1 MAEQIIDIR
10 ERIEKMRI
18 KFDDDHESDIS
29 NVYNKIVHEEKKEIG
44 NLPNEVIDASKMMGS
59 TKMQLLFLV
68 KIPLALPLIM
78 LGLNQTIMYGIAM
91 LVIAALIG
99 TNGLE
104 QIVFIGLTDG
114 NMGKGLI
121 AGISMAIIA
130 MIVDRIT
137 KTISEKRSEALGLAI
152 K

>member
-1 MAEQIIDIR
+1 MP
-10 ERIEKMRI
+10 
-18 KFDDDHESDIS
+18 
-29 NVYNKIVHEEKKEIG
+29 V
-44 NLPNEVIDASKMMGS
+44 
-59 TKMQLLFLV
+59 
-68 KIPLALPLIM
+68 IM

-137 KTISEKRSEALGLAI
+137 KTISEKKTATDASDTRIWGGVP
-152 K
+152 

>member
-1 MAEQIIDIR
+1 
-10 ERIEKMRI
+10 
-18 KFDDDHESDIS
+18 
-29 NVYNKIVHEEKKEIG
+29 
-44 NLPNEVIDASKMMGS
+44 MGS
-59 TKMQLLFLV
+59 TRMQLLFLV
-68 KIPLALPLIM
+68 KIPLAMPVIM

-137 KTISEKRSEALGLAI
+137 KTISEKRSKALGLTI
-152 K
+152 E